1 MKQGYLIVASGK
13 DYVKQACLCA
23 MSIKH
28 TQTIKNISIVT
39 NDTVPKKYQPLFFKD
54 FTIDDITRRN
64 AIHSKKPGSKAKEV
78 VIYN

>member
-28 TQTIKNISIVT
+28 TQTIKNVSIVT
-39 NDTVPKKYQPLFFKD
+39 NDTVPKKYQSLFL
-54 FTIDDITRRN
+54 
-64 AIHSKKPGSKAKEV
+64 V
-78 VIYN
+78 Y